1 MSNTIK
7 YTGNKKRQSGA
18 ILVIALVFLVAITLL
33 TTSSM
38 RSSNMGLLMAQ
49 NEEARVAADQAAQA
63 LADVIVANP
72 VSTPV
77 VGRTGFAFCTDGM
90 ATGTTTQTPTE
101 PVNAGGTTPVNTDP
115 YASDH
120 CDRTDLPVDNPML
133 ADAIAQRHMTA
144 RVQRTGNVYAPP
156 PRVVESSM
164 DKFTSASFTVTTTF
178 DRVEAGLGYQQ
189 VTEGV
194 LVLVPKD

>member
-7 YTGNKKRQSGA
+7 YTGNRKRQSGV
-18 ILVIALVFLVAITLL
+18 ILVIALVFLIAITLL

-77 VGRTGFAFCTDGM
+77 VGQTGFTFCTDGM
-90 ATGTTTQTPTE
+90 ATAMD
-101 PVNAGGTTPVNTDP
+101 N
-115 YASDH
+115 

-133 ADAIAQRHMTA
+133 AEAIASGYMTA
-144 RVQRTGNVYAPP
+144 RVQRTGNVYTPP